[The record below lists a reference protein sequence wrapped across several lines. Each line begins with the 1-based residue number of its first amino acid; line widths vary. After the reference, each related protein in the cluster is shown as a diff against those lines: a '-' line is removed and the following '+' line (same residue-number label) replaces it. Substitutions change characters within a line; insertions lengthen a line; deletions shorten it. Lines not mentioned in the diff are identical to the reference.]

1 MTGNITKI
9 CAAQDESAV
18 EVRRKNAKMLGLRRI
33 SLFGGLSARLMGHI
47 GDEAP

>member
-1 MTGNITKI
+1 MTGNGAKI
-9 CAAQDESAV
+9 WTGDEKSPV

-33 SLFGGLSARLMGHI
+33 GLFGGLSARLMGHI